1 MCTLCGKKFK
11 AEHFL
16 QQHLAKWRGDD
27 EGHAQVR
34 LLLEEEHLNKR
45 RETGR
50 VCVTLVLTHALY
62 DSFRSREPLI
72 EARGCS
78 AHWDKAIGRNMSTI
92 TSIVVTRAYTK
103 CVMRFA
109 VERISRVSK
118 AELAEI
124 SALHREWVKGEDS
137 YEYYYVFFLKR

>member
-1 MCTLCGKKFK
+1 MQATPLASEIAPC
-11 AEHFL
+11 EHGSHCICPASEMWPGG
-16 QQHLAKWRGDD
+16 QGA
-27 EGHAQVR
+27 
-34 LLLEEEHLNKR
+34 
-45 RETGR
+45 
-50 VCVTLVLTHALY
+50 HALY

-78 AHWDKAIGRNMSTI
+78 AHWDKVIGRNMSSI

-103 CVMRFA
+103 SVMRFA

-137 YEYYYVFFLKR
+137 YECCYVFFLKR

>member
-1 MCTLCGKKFK
+1 MSLWYLRTRF
-11 AEHFL
+11 
-16 QQHLAKWRGDD
+16 
-27 EGHAQVR
+27 
-34 LLLEEEHLNKR
+34 
-45 RETGR
+45 T
-50 VCVTLVLTHALY
+50 Y

-78 AHWDKAIGRNMSTI
+78 AHWDKVIGRNMSTI

-103 CVMRFA
+103 CAMRFA